1 MIRFSAVKQETI
13 EDVKKNIKMRIDEF
27 YNYSVEELQK
37 YPAKIESTIAAAKNV
52 APKEKKK
59 QKKKGEKKNE
69 KD

>member
-13 EDVKKNIKMRIDEF
+13 DDVKKNIKMRIDEF

-37 YPAKIESTIAAAKNV
+37 YPAKIESTIAATKNV

-59 QKKKGEKKNE
+59 KKKGEKKNE